1 MRRTIPIG
9 DGIAVV
15 SQSGPINRPVP
26 RRWHLFTAVL
36 LACLG
41 TFSVPAVS
49 AEDAADYA
57 IQAGDV
63 LAISVWREQDLQ
75 QEVVVR
81 PDGKFSFPLV
91 GDIAAQGQSVEAVRQ
106 QIANRIESYIPD
118 PVVTVQ
124 VRQTAGNVVYVVG
137 QVNRPGMFVMQRA
150 VDVMQALAMA
160 GGAGTYANVNKI
172 RVLRRDEN
180 GVERSIPF
188 NYGDVAS
195 GDDVSQNLVLR
206 PGDVVVVP

>member
-1 MRRTIPIG
+1 MIRTFPYG
-9 DGIAVV
+9 NRIAVLSPCGTV
-15 SQSGPINRPVP
+15 YRAAP
-26 RRWHLFTAVL
+26 RGWQLVAMAL
-36 LACLG
+36 LAFLG
-41 TFSVPAVS
+41 AFAGSAAR
-49 AEDAADYA
+49 AEDGADYA

-63 LAISVWREQDLQ
+63 LGISVWREQDLQ

-91 GDIAAQGQSVEAVRQ
+91 GDIAAQGRGVEAVRQ
-106 QIANRIESYIPD
+106 QIATRIESFIPD

-160 GGAGTYANVNKI
+160 GGAGTYASVNKI

-195 GDDVSQNLVLR
+195 GDDVTKNVMLR

>member
-1 MRRTIPIG
+1 MSRTALQG
-9 DGIAVV
+9 
-15 SQSGPINRPVP
+15 
-26 RRWHLFTAVL
+26 WHLFTLPLLAVL
-36 LACLG
+36 
-41 TFSVPAVS
+41 S
-49 AEDAADYA
+49 AFAGSAAHAADGADYT

-91 GDIAAQGQSVEAVRQ
+91 GDIAAQDQSVEAVRQ
-106 QIANRIESYIPD
+106 QIATRIESYIPD
-118 PVVTVQ
+118 AVVTVQ

>member
-1 MRRTIPIG
+1 MTATVVGRARCRALFALALVAGSCIFPG
-9 DGIAVV
+9 SPVRAEEAV
-15 SQSGPINRPVP
+15 
-26 RRWHLFTAVL
+26 
-36 LACLG
+36 
-41 TFSVPAVS
+41 
-49 AEDAADYA
+49 DYA

-75 QEVVVR
+75 QEVIVR

-91 GDIAAQGQSVEAVRQ
+91 GDIAAQGQSVAAVRE
-106 QIANRIESYIPD
+106 QIATRIESYIPD
-118 PVVTVQ
+118 PMVTVQ

-160 GGAGTYANVNKI
+160 GGASTYASVNKI
-172 RVLRRDEN
+172 RVLRRDES

-195 GDDVSQNLVLR
+195 GDDVAQNLVLR